1 MPSPPG
7 LAATWN
13 TALARRCGA
22 VVGNEARDKGN
33 DVVFGPTVNIMR
45 TPLGGRAY
53 EGFCEDPFLVART
66 AVAWIEGPQAQGM
79 MADIKDFAAN
89 TRKGRSRP
97 ASSAGPGCRS
107 ALGCSAAL
115 PGTR

>member
-53 EGFCEDPFLVART
+53 EGFGEDPFLVART
-66 AVAWIEGPQAQGM
+66 AVAGS
-79 MADIKDFAAN
+79 
-89 TRKGRSRP
+89 RGRRRR
-97 ASSAGPGCRS
+97 G
-107 ALGCSAAL
+107 
-115 PGTR
+115 